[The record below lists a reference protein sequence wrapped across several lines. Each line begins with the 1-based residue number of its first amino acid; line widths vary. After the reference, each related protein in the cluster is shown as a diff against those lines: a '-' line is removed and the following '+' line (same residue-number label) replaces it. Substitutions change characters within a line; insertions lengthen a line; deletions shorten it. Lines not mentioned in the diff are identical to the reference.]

1 MQKVQQTWTE
11 YSTSGAESL
20 VELRNKVRSTIS
32 AMQFEYD
39 LEYKGEGFTFNAAS
53 NKLENSEAE
62 DCLAQAKDYITNLN
76 REFKSILN
84 SAIDDVLYKC
94 KNCDFAKEVLEGY
107 VKKLEKSKADLEKP
121 KLALENFKRMKDDLE
136 KIEC

>member
-1 MQKVQQTWTE
+1 MH
-11 YSTSGAESL
+11 
-20 VELRNKVRSTIS
+20 
-32 AMQFEYD
+32 FEYD
-39 LEYKGEGFTFNAAS
+39 LEYKGEGFTFNAS
-53 NKLENSEAE
+53 SSKLKAFKAE
-62 DCLAQAKDYITNLN
+62 DCLNHARDCISNLN
-76 REFKSILN
+76 RAFKSILN
-84 SAIDDVLYKC
+84 AAIDDILYKC